1 MKSKKR
7 IDFVEV
13 EEALTRENYKSK
25 SYQISR
31 FLWSFATDLSVQH
44 YCLEYNAIEKTS
56 SFERCHLLIRS
67 IAFTYSD
74 FKATL

>member
-1 MKSKKR
+1 MYHILASKEVKSKKR

-31 FLWSFATDLSVQH
+31 FLWSFATNLSVQH
-44 YCLEYNAIEKTS
+44 YCLEYNAIEKPQV
-56 SFERCHLLIRS
+56 LK
-67 IAFTYSD
+67 D
-74 FKATL
+74 ATF